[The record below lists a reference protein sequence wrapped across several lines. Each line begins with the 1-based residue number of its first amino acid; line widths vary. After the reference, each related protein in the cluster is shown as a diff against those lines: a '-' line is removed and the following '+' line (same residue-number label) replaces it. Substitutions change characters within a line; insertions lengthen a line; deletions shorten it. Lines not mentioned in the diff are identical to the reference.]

1 MPIQD
6 PNDPQRRT
14 SARARRE
21 AAAELAFSRP
31 HPIHQDNGDEDALG
45 EKFPMNF
52 TKGLPHNPETG
63 LLMKGG
69 DYRRFVAAIF
79 SGNRRD
85 FRNTPL
91 GHPKAKGDSPEHT
104 DCPLKSGGGDEM
116 LDLRSDG
123 VARLKTRLEDNGLNA
138 ADPQI
143 VKLTECIGLRAW
155 ESQSAGLAF
164 DLEGPDA
171 QAVTMPPAPGLV
183 GDGREELTAEL
194 AEVYAQAL
202 LRDVPFR
209 FFDDLPDVPVASPQI
224 DATIQGVVDALN
236 ALRTRS
242 GFDGFDNRIVGFHDP
257 DRPITVGAH
266 DVAFTAANLFRGLT
280 PGDLTGPYLSQF
292 LLIGNDGVNGFDA
305 ASSAA
310 DGLVAYGAL
319 RADQR
324 VRYAKPSLDYMTTWE
339 EWYSVQCAA
348 DVSKLELYADQADG
362 TSEDYRFMA
371 TPRDLATYVHYDALY
386 EAYLNA
392 CLSLLG
398 SGVGFDPG
406 IPFTRPDDLD
416 HQQGFAHFGGPHI
429 LSLVTEVATRALK
442 CVRFQKFNV
451 HRRLRP
457 EALAARI
464 EKTADLAGKIPATAH
479 EQFTLVEDALEDCGL
494 LALVRAHNEANNGGN
509 DPNVLLPMAFTEGS
523 PMHPTYGAGHAT
535 VAGACVTVLKAF
547 FDGDTEIGNVYVPTI
562 VDHAT
567 GESALEAVVD
577 PPTLTV
583 EGELNKLAANIS
595 IGRDWAGVHY
605 YSDYAE
611 SLRMGER
618 IAIGILKEQ
627 KLMFQEEFHMTFTS
641 FDGIPM
647 SI

>member
-1 MPIQD
+1 MPIHD

-14 SARARRE
+14 AARARRE

-31 HPIHQDNGDEDALG
+31 HPTHEANGDEDALG

-52 TKGLPHNPETG
+52 TKGLPHDPATG
-63 LLMKGG
+63 LLTRGG
-69 DYRRFVAAIF
+69 DYRQFVKAIF
-79 SGNRRD
+79 SGDRRD
-85 FRNTPL
+85 FRQTPL
-91 GHPKAKGDSPEHT
+91 GHPKAKGDSPLHT
-104 DCPLKSGGGDEM
+104 HCPLKSGEGDDS
-116 LDLRSDG
+116 LDLRSEG
-123 VARLKTRLEDNGLNA
+123 VARLKTRLEDNGLSVDA
-138 ADPQI
+138 PQI
-143 VKLTECIGLRAW
+143 QKLEGCIGLRAW

-171 QAVTMPPAPGLV
+171 QAVTMPPAPDLAGA
-183 GDGREELTAEL
+183 GREELTAEL

-209 FFDDLPDVPVASPQI
+209 FFDDLADVPAAPADVQTKIDEVVA
-224 DATIQGVVDALN
+224 ALN
-236 ALRTRS
+236 ALRTRP
-242 GFDGFDNRIVGFHDP
+242 GFDGFDDRIVGFDEHG
-257 DRPITVGAH
+257 RAVTAGAH
-266 DVAFTAANLFRGLT
+266 DVPLTAATLFRGIT

-292 LLIGNDGVNGFDA
+292 LLIGNNGVNGFDA

-310 DGLVAYGAL
+310 DGKLAYGAL

-324 VRYAKPSLDYMTTWE
+324 VRYAKPGVDYMTTWE

-348 DVSKLELYADQADG
+348 DVSKLEVYADQADG
-362 TSEDYRFMA
+362 ATVDHRFVA

-392 CLSLLG
+392 CLYLLG
-398 SGVGFDPG
+398 TGVGFDPG
-406 IPFTRPDDLD
+406 IPFKGPDDLD

-464 EKTADLAGKIPATAH
+464 EKTADLAGKIPAKAH
-479 EQFTLVEDALEDCGL
+479 EKFTLVEDALEDCGL
-494 LALVRAHNEANNGGN
+494 LALVRAHNEANNGGT
-509 DPNVLLPMAFTEGS
+509 DPNVLLPLAFTEGS

-547 FDGDTEIGNVYVPTI
+547 FDGSATLGEVHVPT
-562 VDHAT
+562 VLDEVT
-567 GESALEAVVD
+567 GESALEAVAD
-577 PPTLTV
+577 PPELTV
-583 EGELNKLAANIS
+583 EGELNKLAANVA

-605 YSDYAE
+605 YSDYTE